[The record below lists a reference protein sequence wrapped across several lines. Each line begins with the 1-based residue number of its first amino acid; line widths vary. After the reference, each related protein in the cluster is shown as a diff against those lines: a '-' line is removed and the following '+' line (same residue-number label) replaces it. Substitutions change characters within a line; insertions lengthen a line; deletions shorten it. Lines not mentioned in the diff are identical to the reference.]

1 MRPIVIL
8 GTGMAGFGAARHLAS
23 EGIAFE
29 IFDKDV
35 EYGGH
40 TRSYTHPGGWIFD
53 DGPHVSLTKE
63 DRVKEI
69 FAEAVNWEYEE
80 IPARLNNYWRGYWIT
95 HPAQVNLH
103 GIPVDDLVKIISAFV
118 DAQQKYGDREIRN
131 YDDYCRVAY
140 GDAFA
145 EMFPL
150 TYGRKYHTTTA
161 DNMTT
166 EWLGPR
172 MYRPSL
178 EEVLR
183 GALSPESTTEV
194 HYVTSFRY
202 PRFGGFMSYMRPW
215 AEAAPLQLG
224 HELVR
229 LDPKAREA
237 HFANGVVARYS
248 QIISSVPL
256 PDLIPMID
264 GVPDD
269 IVAASRKL
277 AATSVVMVNLGIGRD
292 DLSTEQIS
300 YFYDEDIIF
309 PRISYPHLLS
319 RNVVPPGCGSIQ
331 VEVYFSDKYKPL
343 VGSPQSYIEPVI
355 HDLNRVGILREDDH
369 ILFREGRL
377 APYGNIIFD
386 LDRPTAIAAVHGYLQ
401 DIGVLYGGRYGQW
414 DHSWTDAS
422 FLSGE
427 RAAIAAIDAER

>member
-1 MRPIVIL
+1 MLPIVVL

-23 EGIAFE
+23 ERVPFE
-29 IFDKDV
+29 IYDKSPY
-35 EYGGH
+35 YGGH
-40 TRSYTHPGGWIFD
+40 TRTYTHPGGWIFD
-53 DGPHVSLTKE
+53 DGPHVSLTKD

-69 FAEAVNWEYEE
+69 FANAVDGAYEE
-80 IPARLNNYWRGYWIT
+80 IPARLNNYWRGHWIT

-103 GIPVDDLVKIISAFV
+103 GLPVDDLVKIIGQFV
-118 DAQQKYGDREIRN
+118 DAQQTGSEREIRT
-131 YDDYCRVAY
+131 YEDYCRVAY

-150 TYGRKYHTTTA
+150 TYGLKYHTTSA

-166 EWLGPR
+166 DWLGSR

-183 GALSPESTTEV
+183 GALSPEPITEV

-202 PRFGGFMSYMRPW
+202 PRYGGFMSYMRPW
-215 AEAAPLQLG
+215 AESASLRLG

-229 LDPKAREA
+229 LDPTRRQA
-237 HFANGVVARYS
+237 HFANGVVAAYS

-256 PDLIPMID
+256 PDIIPMID

-269 IVAASRKL
+269 IVEAARTL
-277 AATSVVMVNLGIGRD
+277 AATKVVMVNLGIGRD
-292 DLSTEQIS
+292 DLATDQIT

-319 RNVVPPGCGSIQ
+319 PNVVPLGAGSIQ

-343 VGSPQSYIEPVI
+343 VDSPESFIEPVI
-355 HDLNRVGILREDDH
+355 RDLTRVGILREDDE
-369 ILFREGRL
+369 IMFREARL

-386 LDRPTAIAAVHGYLQ
+386 LDRTAAIAAVHGYLR
-401 DIGVLYGGRYGQW
+401 DIRVLYCGRYGDW